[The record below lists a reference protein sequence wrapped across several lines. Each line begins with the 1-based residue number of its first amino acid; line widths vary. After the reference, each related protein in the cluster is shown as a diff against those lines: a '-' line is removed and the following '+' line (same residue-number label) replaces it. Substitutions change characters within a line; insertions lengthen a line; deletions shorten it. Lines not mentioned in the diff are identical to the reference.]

1 MDIDYEPASSGC
13 TWSATAVKCATDA
26 EFIRVVS
33 AFRAALPRPYILTTA
48 AWSIGAYGQGP
59 WLNSQPA
66 GDHTGMSVNMF
77 KEVGDKLDVVNVMSY
92 DAGPLYNPNEAYDAH
107 RSLFKGQILMGVEV
121 PPEAWGGH
129 VITLEEA
136 RNTTAYIR
144 SAGGDG
150 MMIWSLQKSGIPSAQ
165 ALSAE
170 ICNTLGMGG
179 CATPLFP

>member
-1 MDIDYEPASSGC
+1 MCAAPYGGTAA
-13 TWSATAVKCATDA
+13 ATAAITSTA
-26 EFIRVVS
+26 S
-33 AFRAALPRPYILTTA
+33 PLSQTALPPSPARPRCT
-48 AWSIGAYGQGP
+48 
-59 WLNSQPA
+59 
-66 GDHTGMSVNMF
+66 
-77 KEVGDKLDVVNVMSY
+77 